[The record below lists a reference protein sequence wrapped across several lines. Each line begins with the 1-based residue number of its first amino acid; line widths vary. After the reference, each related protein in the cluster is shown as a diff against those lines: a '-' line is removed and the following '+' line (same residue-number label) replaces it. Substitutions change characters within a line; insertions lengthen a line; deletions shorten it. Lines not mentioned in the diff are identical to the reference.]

1 MRLAE
6 HMARMGDI
14 RDAYRISVERSD
26 GKRPLRRA
34 RHDGSCDGEA
44 WTGLN
49 WLGTGTDGGYL

>member
-1 MRLAE
+1 
-6 HMARMGDI
+6 MGDI